1 MFINRIFPRELQL
14 DRNYEWNGTFIKLS
28 NIKDNSI
35 EIEEVEEKPPG
46 IRAVDLLT
54 QLDAF
59 VSTVY
64 QPYFNECTIK
74 LACLNASKEK
84 KVRRFNNLKYANQVI
99 NQIALRVL
107 LGYENAYLKLSSFQR
122 VALCMQTAIYLLFG
136 WETERDK
143 LHKLQIHIYRTLH
156 AACQGMFPAS
166 AELYRR
172 NAEFYRKLILENS
185 LNVNS
190 NQ

>member
-1 MFINRIFPRELQL
+1 MFINHIFPRELHH
-14 DRNYEWNGTFIKLS
+14 RSYEWNGTFIKLS

-35 EIEEVEEKPPG
+35 EIEEVEKKPLG
-46 IRAVDLLT
+46 IRAIDLLT
-54 QLDAF
+54 QLDVF

-64 QPYFNECTIK
+64 QSYFNECSIK

-84 KVRRFNNLKYANQVI
+84 KVRTFNNLKNANQVI

-156 AACQGMFPAS
+156 TACEGLFPES
-166 AELYRR
+166 RELYHR
-172 NAEFYRKLILENS
+172 NAEYLKQLMLLTR